1 MYDGYAEEP
10 DNKNVINLDSVRN
23 TRGIDEYF
31 DDANYDD
38 YHYMDYEFIKH
49 LEEEEKMINEILFDS
64 TKPLQREIKRLEQ
77 GQHIIILILFLQ
89 TIALLGTW
97 LINFS

>member
-23 TRGIDEYF
+23 TRDIDEYF
-31 DDANYDD
+31 DDANYDE

-49 LEEEEKMINEILFDS
+49 LEEEERMINEILVGS
-64 TKPLQREIKRLEQ
+64 TRPLQREIKRLEQ
-77 GQHIIILILFLQ
+77 GQQIIILTLFLQ

-97 LINFS
+97 LINLS